1 MNQITIEC
9 KKITK
14 HFGQGETYVP
24 TLKGVDLIAHE
35 NETIMIMGPS
45 GSGKTTLISII
56 GGILNQDSGECLVL
70 NESINSLPEE
80 EKTKFR
86 GKHIGFMF
94 QHFTLVP
101 TLNSVENAAIPLLL
115 QGYSRND
122 ALRES
127 SKLLLSMG
135 LDSQRYRTPN
145 DLSGGEQ
152 QRVAIARACIHR
164 PKIILCDEP
173 TSFLDHIQG
182 QKIMQLLTDMRKE
195 NNSTLIVVTHDPRI
209 LGFADQILEIEDGF
223 IRTTSANDSFI
234 KLSRQLMGINP
245 EDKHKQKNEEN
256 KKTDG
261 SDETEKK

>member
-9 KKITK
+9 KNITK

-24 TLKGVDLIAHE
+24 TLKGIDLVAHE
-35 NETIMIMGPS
+35 NETIMLMGPS
-45 GSGKTTLISII
+45 GSGKTTLLSII
-56 GGILNQDSGECLVL
+56 GGILSQDSGDCLVL
-70 NESINSLPEE
+70 NVSLNSLPEK
-80 EKTKFR
+80 EKTTFR
-86 GKHIGFMF
+86 GKNIGFMF

-135 LDSQRYRTPN
+135 LDQQRYRTPN
-145 DLSGGEQ
+145 GLSGGEQ

-173 TSFLDHIQG
+173 TSFLDHVQG

-195 NNSTLIVVTHDPRI
+195 NNSTLFVVTHDPRI

-223 IRTTSANDSFI
+223 IKKTSANDSFI

-245 EDKHKQKNEEN
+245 EDQKKQETNENTQKTNSNDTKN
-256 KKTDG
+256 K
-261 SDETEKK
+261 